1 MRKII
6 AIAAIVGSFLAV
18 LNSRAHAQAQG
29 AFQYHPQ
36 GYCQITSLGSAVAL
50 VTASCSTGSVPAQ
63 AVIAE
68 ICVSGAAIR
77 YRDDGTAPTAL
88 LGMPVGAGTCYP
100 YAVSSGGFGA
110 LQLIQQTAGA
120 IVDIS
125 FYN

>member
-1 MRKII
+1 MKRLL
-6 AIAAIVGSFLAV
+6 ALALLLYPTAAWP
-18 LNSRAHAQAQG
+18 QAQG

-36 GYCQITSLGSAVAL
+36 GYCQITSLSSAVNL

-68 ICVSGAAIR
+68 ICVSVAAIR
-77 YRDDGTAPTAL
+77 YRDDGTAPTTAL
-88 LGMPVGAGTCYP
+88 GIPVGAGTCYP

-110 LQLIQQTAGA
+110 LSLIQQTAGA
-120 IVDIS
+120 VVDIA